1 MRGVS
6 AQASESDRPPRL
18 VHRGYGMFPVV
29 TDLAVHMIDRPR
41 GELGARALE
50 ARALASAEAHGGG
63 CTQRNADDMLENR
76 PVLVP
81 ADAGSDAI
89 LDEEGLFERL
99 RIDAGEPGGAG
110 ANIVEPVRERVAG
123 REAARLEI
131 IGPAERAGQPLA
143 FPLLE
148 LERGELGGFDALDQR
163 GFFGHRYVI
172 ELGRATCRER
182 VCQYV

>member
-18 VHRGYGMFPVV
+18 VHRGDAMFPVV

-89 LDEEGLFERL
+89 LDEEGLFRSE
-99 RIDAGEPGGAG
+99 EHTS
-110 ANIVEPVRERVAG
+110 
-123 REAARLEI
+123 
-131 IGPAERAGQPLA
+131 
-143 FPLLE
+143 E
-148 LERGELGGFDALDQR
+148 LQ
-163 GFFGHRYVI
+163 
-172 ELGRATCRER
+172 
-182 VCQYV
+182 

>member
-1 MRGVS
+1 
-6 AQASESDRPPRL
+6 
-18 VHRGYGMFPVV
+18 MFPVV

-41 GELGARALE
+41 GEIGAGALE
-50 ARALASAEAHGGG
+50 AGAIASAESHGGG
-63 CTQRNADDMLENR
+63 GAQRNTDDMLEDR

-81 ADAGSDAI
+81 ADAGAGAI

-110 ANIVEPVRERVAG
+110 ANIVEPVREQIAG

-131 IGPAERAGQPLA
+131 IGPAERPGQPLA

-148 LERGELGGFDALDQR
+148 LERCELGSFDAAKQNVARLM
-163 GFFGHRYVI
+163 
-172 ELGRATCRER
+172 
-182 VCQYV
+182 

>member
-1 MRGVS
+1 
-6 AQASESDRPPRL
+6 
-18 VHRGYGMFPVV
+18 
-29 TDLAVHMIDRPR
+29 
-41 GELGARALE
+41 
-50 ARALASAEAHGGG
+50 
-63 CTQRNADDMLENR
+63 MLENR
-76 PVLVP
+76 PVLGP

-89 LDEEGLFERL
+89 LDEGGLFERL

-163 GFFGHRYVI
+163 GFLDRKSTRLNSSH
-172 ELGRATCRER
+172 
-182 VCQYV
+182 